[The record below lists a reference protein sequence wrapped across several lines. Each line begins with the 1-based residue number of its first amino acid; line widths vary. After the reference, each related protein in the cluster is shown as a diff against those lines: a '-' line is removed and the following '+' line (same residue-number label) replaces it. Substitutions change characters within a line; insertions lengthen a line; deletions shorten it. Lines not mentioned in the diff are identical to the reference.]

1 MRTRSGQA
9 CLCARAARSW
19 VLAAI
24 AAVACAWLSLAAA
37 HDAVPTATAPTKV
50 ALDPGLGPL
59 YHPVATRDATAQAYF
74 DQGMKLVFA
83 FNHEAAIG
91 SFERAAQLDPDLAMA
106 YWGIALALGPNI
118 NHPMDA
124 DAHKAAYA
132 ALQKAIALAPK
143 ASAQDRAYIDALS
156 RRYSAKTD
164 ADVMA
169 LQVAYKNA
177 MKELVQRYPSDNDAS
192 VLYAESL
199 MNLNPWKFWAP
210 DGTPAENTP
219 EIVAVLERV
228 LARQPTHIGANHY
241 YIHAVEASPHPE
253 KALASA
259 KRLETL
265 APSAGHLVHMPAHTY
280 IRTGK
285 YLEAASANVAAVR
298 ADERL
303 AEAGVESFYLIGYY
317 GHNLHFLAISNA
329 FAGNSHAAIAAANKL
344 YDVEA
349 PRIKEVPFVDPFLFT
364 PALMLVQF
372 GRWDEVLVLPEPAFE
387 APITGAMWHFARTLA
402 FAAKGRGGDAQA
414 ERATFLEAAGTLTAK
429 MEYGNNDAA
438 ALAAVARPYLDGRL
452 ALMAGNDAAAI
463 TYLRQAVAAE
473 DALAYDEP
481 PGWYLPSRNALGIAL
496 IRAGDFVAAEQAF
509 RDELTRHPE
518 SGRALFGLR
527 CALHAQGRDKE
538 ATALGP
544 RLQRAW
550 RAADVELSVGA
561 M

>member
-1 MRTRSGQA
+1 M
-9 CLCARAARSW
+9 RAAAL
-19 VLAAI
+19 LAF
-24 AAVACAWLSLAAA
+24 VALITAGLQPSTA
-37 HDAVPTATAPTKV
+37 HDAPPATTTAAPI
-50 ALDPGLGPL
+50 ALDPGLGTL
-59 YHPVATRDATAQAYF
+59 HHPVSTRNAKAQAYF
-74 DQGMKLVFA
+74 DQGLKLVFA
-83 FNHEAAIG
+83 FNHEAAIQ
-91 SFERAAQLDPDLAMA
+91 SFERAAQLDSNLAMA

-124 DAHKAAYA
+124 EAHKAAYA

-143 ASAQDRAYIDALS
+143 ASATDRAYIDALS
-156 RRYSAKTD
+156 KRYSASGD

-169 LQVAYKNA
+169 LQVAYKDA
-177 MKELVQRYPSDNDAS
+177 MKELVRRYPNDNDAA

-199 MNLNPWKFWAP
+199 MDLNPWKYWRP
-210 DGTPAENTP
+210 DGIPAEGTL

-280 IRTGK
+280 IRTGN
-285 YLEAASANVAAVR
+285 YLDAARVNRDAAR

-303 AEAGVESFYLIGYY
+303 AKATSAPFYLIGYY

-329 FAGNSHAAIAAANKL
+329 FAGNSSGAIAAANKL

-349 PRIKEVPFVDPFLFT
+349 PRIKQVPFVDPFLFT

-372 GRWDEVLVLPEPAFE
+372 GRWDDVLALPEPAFE
-387 APITGAMWHFARTLA
+387 APITTAMWHFARTLA
-402 FAAKGRGGDAQA
+402 FAGKGRTDDAQT
-414 ERATFLEAAGTLTAK
+414 ERAKFLDAAGTLTK
-429 MEYGNNDAA
+429 TMEYGNNNAA
-438 ALAAVARPYLDGRL
+438 ELAAVARPYLDGRL
-452 ALMAGNDAAAI
+452 AMMAGDNASAI
-463 TYLRQAVAAE
+463 TFLRQAVAAE

-481 PGWYLPSRNALGIAL
+481 PGWYLPSRNALGVAL
-496 IRAGDFVAAEQAF
+496 VRSGDFVAAEQVF
-509 RDELTRHPE
+509 REELALHPE

-527 CALHAQGRDKE
+527 TALLGQGRDKD
-538 ATALGP
+538 AAALDQ
-544 RLQRAW
+544 RVRRAW
-550 RAADVELSVGA
+550 RGADVELSVAA